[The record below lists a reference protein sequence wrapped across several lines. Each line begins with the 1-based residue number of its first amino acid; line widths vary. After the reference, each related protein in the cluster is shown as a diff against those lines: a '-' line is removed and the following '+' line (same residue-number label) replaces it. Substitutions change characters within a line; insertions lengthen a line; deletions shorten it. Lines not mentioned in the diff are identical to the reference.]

1 MKRALIT
8 GVGGQDGIHLAQFL
22 LKKDYEVFGLIRGQR
37 KNVEIDLK
45 KRFPTINLIH
55 GDLTDSASL
64 VNALK
69 ISNPT
74 EVYNLGAVSFVGTS
88 FNQPE
93 LTSNVTG
100 LGPLRLLEAIRS
112 LRLEN
117 QIRFYQASSSE
128 MFGKVLQTPQTELTP
143 FYPRSPYGVAKVFAH
158 HICVNYRDAYKM
170 HISCGILFNHEGE
183 NRGHEFVTR
192 KITSN
197 LARIKLGL
205 QERFSLGS
213 LEPKRDWGYAGDFV
227 EAMWLM
233 VNQDKSDSFVIAT
246 GQTHSIR
253 DFVLRSMRF
262 LDLGDDIE
270 KYVDFDKKMIR
281 PAEVDLLVGDAS
293 KAKKI
298 LGWQSKTNLDDLIR
312 IMLENDLRIESDKNI

>member
-8 GVGGQDGIHLAQFL
+8 GVGGQDGIHLAQLL

-37 KNVEIDLK
+37 KNVEIELK

-69 ISNPT
+69 ISNPS

-170 HISCGILFNHEGE
+170 HVSCGILFNHEGE

-197 LARIKLGL
+197 LARIKIGL

-253 DFVLRSMRF
+253 DFVLKSMRY
-262 LDLGDDIE
+262 LDLDDDIE
-270 KYVDFDKKMIR
+270 KYVDFDKEMIR

-293 KAKKI
+293 KAKKV
-298 LGWQSKTNLDDLIR
+298 LGWQSKTDLDDLIK
-312 IMLENDLRIESDKNI
+312 IMLENDLRIESNKE